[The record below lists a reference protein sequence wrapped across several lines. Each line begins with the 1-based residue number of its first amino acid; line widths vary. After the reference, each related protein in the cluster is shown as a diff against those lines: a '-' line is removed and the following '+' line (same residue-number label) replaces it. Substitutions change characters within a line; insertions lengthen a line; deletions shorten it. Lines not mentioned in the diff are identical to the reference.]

1 MTEKDVEALLQ
12 DPAIIRHQ
20 GKINAIINNAR
31 VFMAMEEQG
40 EDFSQF
46 IWQFVDN
53 KPIVNQWDDISQ
65 VPASTEISDKMAKT
79 LKKKVLNLLVQ
90 QLATLLCKLLVW

>member
-1 MTEKDVEALLQ
+1 MTENDVDALLQ
-12 DPAIIRHQ
+12 DPAIIRHR

-31 VFMAMEEQG
+31 IFMTMEEQG

-90 QLATLLCKLLVW
+90 PLVTLLCKP